1 MINKPAHHTTAT
13 LLLAIFA
20 IALATGAGCR
30 REAARTPKDSLIMV
44 LDTTLSDIDPRFA
57 LSNNDMKISRLIAP
71 GLTTSDTKDLQSVP
85 YLAESIEE
93 IKPLH
98 WRVRLK
104 PGLRF
109 SDGSAVTSADV
120 AYTYNSVLNK
130 EVKSLSHK
138 AFLERYDRIVAVSEL
153 DTDFFLKKPMAT
165 FFSDLDFGIISAAAD
180 NKKHGSSFL
189 GAGPFALESFA
200 QERVVLVRNE
210 YFAGDRPPMRKI
222 VIKTVRDGTARN
234 LMLVGGSADF
244 SQNTVR
250 VDLVD
255 FIEKRDRIH
264 VVTGESAI
272 LSYLMMHNEDPVL
285 SDRRVRE
292 AIALAIDRP
301 RIVDAK
307 FGGRAVLATG
317 LLPPFHWAY
326 SGEVERHDFDPQ
338 RAMALLDE
346 AGHPDPDG
354 PGGKPR
360 LRLTYKTS
368 ASQFRLAIARVIA
381 SQLGE
386 IGIAVEVQSFEFGT
400 FFADVKAGNYQLASM
415 QTSAISEPDYL
426 FTYFNSVRIPS
437 KTEPHKHN
445 RWRYRNKR
453 VDELT
458 ELGRSTMNREQRKV
472 IYREV
477 QEILAHDLPI
487 IPLWHE
493 DNIAVMNRRVK
504 NYDVFP
510 NARLAD
516 FARVYKD

>member
-1 MINKPAHHTTAT
+1 MDNKFANYTTAT
-13 LLLAIFA
+13 ALLAIFA
-20 IALATGAGCR
+20 MVLGLASSCR
-30 REAARTPKDSLIMV
+30 RKAPRTPKDSLVMV
-44 LDTTLSDIDPRFA
+44 LETTLRDVDPRFA
-57 LSNNDMKISRLIAP
+57 LSNHDMKISRLIAP
-71 GLTTSDTKDLQSVP
+71 GLTTSDTQDLQSIP

-93 IKPLH
+93 VEPLR

-109 SDGSAVTSADV
+109 SDGTNVTAADV
-120 AYTYNSVLNK
+120 AYTYNSVLDP
-130 EVKSLSHK
+130 EVQSLSRK
-138 AFLERYDRIVAVSEL
+138 AFLERYKRVVAVNEL
-153 DTDFFLKKPMAT
+153 ETDFYLQKPMAT
-165 FFSDLDFGIISAAAD
+165 FLSDLDFGIISAAAD
-180 NKKHGSSFL
+180 QRGGDKSFI
-189 GAGPFALESFA
+189 GAGPFSLESFA

-210 YFAGDRPPMRKI
+210 NFFGKRPPLRKI

-244 SQNTVR
+244 SQNSVR

-255 FIEKRDRIH
+255 FIEKRDRVQ
-264 VVTGESAI
+264 VVTGKSAI
-272 LSYLMMHNEDPVL
+272 LSYLMMHNEDPIL

-326 SGEVERHDFDPQ
+326 SGEVEKYNFQPE
-338 RAMALLDE
+338 RARALLDE
-346 AGHPDPDG
+346 AGYPDPDG
-354 PGGKPR
+354 PGGMPR
-360 LRLTYKTS
+360 LKLTYKTS

-381 SQLGE
+381 SQLE
-386 IGIAVEVQSFEFGT
+386 EVGIAVEVQSFEFGT

-415 QTSAISEPDYL
+415 QTSAISEPDY
-426 FTYFNSVRIPS
+426 FYTYFHSERIPS
-437 KTEPHKHN
+437 EAQPHKHN
-445 RWRYRNKR
+445 RWRYRSDR

-458 ELGRSTMNREQRKV
+458 VLGRSSMKREDRID

-477 QEILAHDLPI
+477 QQILAHDLPV

-493 DNIAVMNRRVK
+493 DNIAVMNHRVQD
-504 NYDVFP
+504 YGVFP

-516 FARVYKD
+516 FARLYKK

>member
-1 MINKPAHHTTAT
+1 MNKLNHYTTAP
-13 LLLAIFA
+13 LLLAIVA
-20 IALATGAGCR
+20 IALSAAAACQ
-30 REAARTPKDSLIMV
+30 RESRRTPKDTLVMV
-44 LDTTLSDIDPRFA
+44 LETTLRDVDPRFA
-57 LSNNDMKISRLIAP
+57 LSNHDMKISRLIAP
-71 GLTTSDTKDLQSVP
+71 GLTTADTKDLQSVP
-85 YLAESIEE
+85 YLAETIEE
-93 IKPLH
+93 VEPLR

-104 PGLRF
+104 QGLRF
-109 SDGSAVTSADV
+109 SDGSPVTAVDV
-120 AYTYNSVLNK
+120 AYTYNSVLDA
-130 EVKSLSHK
+130 EVKSLSRK
-138 AFLERYDRIVAVSEL
+138 AFLERYQRVVAVSEL
-153 DTDFFLKKPMAT
+153 ETDFYLQKPMAT

-180 NKKHGSSFL
+180 QRGADFI

-210 YFAGDRPPMRKI
+210 HFAGDPPPMRKV

-244 SQNTVR
+244 SQNSVR

-255 FIEKRDRIH
+255 FIQKRDRVQ
-264 VVTGESAI
+264 VVTGKSAI
-272 LSYLMMHNEDPVL
+272 LSYLMMHNEDPIL
-285 SDRRVRE
+285 KDRRVRE

-326 SGEVERHDFDPQ
+326 SGEVEKHSFNPQ

-354 PGGKPR
+354 PGGQPR
-360 LRLTYKTS
+360 MRLSYKTS

-381 SQLGE
+381 AQLE
-386 IGIAVEVQSFEFGT
+386 DIGIAVDVQSYEFGT

-415 QTSAISEPDYL
+415 QTAAVSEPDYF
-426 FTYFNSVRIPS
+426 FTYFNSVRIPDP
-437 KTEPHKHN
+437 TEPHKHN
-445 RWRYRNKR
+445 RWRYRSGR

-458 ELGRSTMNREQRKV
+458 KLGRATMNRDKRV
-472 IYREV
+472 DIYREV

-493 DNIAVMNRRVK
+493 DNIAVMNRRVQD
-504 NYDVFP
+504 YDVFP

-516 FARVYKD
+516 FARLRKK